1 MVKAGL
7 IVGVVMLVLV
17 LIAGSVV
24 SPLCALC
31 VPLLTGLAAGYLTGV
46 FEKNPATVVGRGAGA
61 GAIAGGVAV
70 VGQIGASLINAAVL
84 QNPAN
89 QLNQLFGLPATDPSL
104 VWAMQIGMAC
114 VVGVVNVALTAGLAA
129 AGAALWKSTSGAAAP
144 AA

>member
-1 MVKAGL
+1 MVKSGL
-7 IVGVVMLVLV
+7 IVGAVMLVLV
-17 LIAGSVV
+17 LFAGSVI

-61 GAIAGGVAV
+61 GGIAGAVAI

-84 QNPAN
+84 QNPQN
-89 QLNQLFGLPATDPSL
+89 QLNQLFGVPATEPSL

-114 VVGVVNVALTAGLAA
+114 VVGIVNVALTAGLAA